1 MATVAAYAY
10 ITPEEYLDLEREG
23 TTKNEYRDGDI
34 FAMAGASRAHV
45 LITANIAGELR
56 SRLKGRTCEVYP
68 IDMRVR
74 VRQTT
79 LFTYPDVVVVCG
91 EPRFEDDVF
100 DTLLNPT
107 LIVEVLSPSTEA
119 YDRGEKFARF
129 RQLASLREYVLVA
142 QKEVHV
148 ERYLRQ
154 GTQWVPSEFRSLDDV
169 LRLLSINCEL
179 PLREIYERVTFP
191 NSGAQPR
198 LDIL

>member
-1 MATVAAYAY
+1 MATAAAYAY
-10 ITPEEYLDLEREG
+10 ITPEEYLNLEREG

-45 LITANIAGELR
+45 LITVNIAGELR

-79 LFTYPDVVVVCG
+79 LFAYPDVVVVCG

-119 YDRGEKFARF
+119 Y
-129 RQLASLREYVLVA
+129 QLPVSKTPYWSG
-142 QKEVHV
+142 HV
-148 ERYLRQ
+148 GNQTIIDLTKKSFY
-154 GTQWVPSEFRSLDDV
+154 
-169 LRLLSINCEL
+169 
-179 PLREIYERVTFP
+179 
-191 NSGAQPR
+191 
-198 LDIL
+198 DIICIPVG